1 MILCI
6 ETTTLNCSVALSKE
20 GSLVASVRKA
30 ADQYVHAE
38 ALHELIEQCMQL
50 AGTNSD
56 ALKAVAVSAGP
67 GSYTGLRIGLAAA
80 KGFCYSLGLPLIAI
94 DTLTMLGQYGLAQ
107 GDYQLAIPML
117 DARRLE
123 VYSSRV
129 SIDQVGEAE
138 AIVLDQA
145 FFDELPKLPIIIL
158 GDGASKCRQFQAVH
172 AHIAEI
178 PPDASMMIDL
188 AQSKYAHQH
197 FENVA
202 YFEPCYLKEYIV
214 GVSTKSVF

>member
-20 GSLVASVRKA
+20 GTLVSSVRRT

-50 AGTNSD
+50 AGTNLGE
-56 ALKAVAVSAGP
+56 LKAVAVSAGP

-80 KGFCYSLGLPLIAI
+80 KGLCYSLELPLIAI

-107 GDYQLAIPML
+107 GDFQLAIPML

-129 SIDQVGEAE
+129 SSNQVGEAE
-138 AIVLDQA
+138 AVVLDQA
-145 FFDELPKLPIIIL
+145 FFDDLPKLRIIIL

-172 AHIAEI
+172 AHISDIA
-178 PPDASMMIDL
+178 PDAAMMIDL
-188 AQSKYAHQH
+188 VQSKYVQKH
-197 FENVA
+197 FEDVA

>member
-20 GSLVASVRKA
+20 GSVVASARRT

-38 ALHELIEQCMQL
+38 ALHALIQQTLKLAAVHLRELE
-50 AGTNSD
+50 
-56 ALKAVAVSAGP
+56 AVAVSAGP

-80 KGFCYSLGLPLIAI
+80 KGLCYSLGLPLIAI
-94 DTLTMLGQYGLAQ
+94 DTLTMLGQYGLTQ
-107 GDYQLAIPML
+107 GDYQLAISML

-129 SIDQVGEAE
+129 SKGHEGAAE

-145 FFDELPKLPIIIL
+145 FFDDLPQLPTIIL
-158 GDGASKCRQFQAVH
+158 GDGASKCRQFQSVSAD
-172 AHIAEI
+172 IMDI
-178 PPDASMMIDL
+178 TPDAEMMINM
-188 AQSKYAHQH
+188 AQSKYVQKR
-197 FENVA
+197 FEDVA
-202 YFEPCYLKEYIV
+202 YFEPCYLKEYIA